1 MSLFLNTPHFE
12 QKYLN
17 IFYLKRK
24 FNRAVEKKRFKIIKC
39 NSHIFILVL
48 FHSGIFFTALELQKM
63 QNVYHA
69 QKNFKG

>member
-12 QKYLN
+12 QK
-17 IFYLKRK
+17 IFKYVLFKKEIQTCCRK
-24 FNRAVEKKRFKIIKC
+24 KKVKIIKC

-48 FHSGIFFTALELQKM
+48 FHSDTFFTALELQKM

-69 QKNFKG
+69 QKNSKC